1 MASWSKR
8 AEFEGGLSSLSLEE
22 MMFTWEAAAA
32 RIGKPTNKASQCVK
46 RGKPVNQRSETHT
59 LYSSHITLLQSL
71 PGHNHSPDP
80 SVDISCLA
88 TPYA

>member
-71 PGHNHSPDP
+71 PGDSHSPDP
-80 SVDISCLA
+80 SVAISCLA